1 MFLSRT
7 RMLYAQ
13 PMSYS
18 LIKENDANE
27 GEEGGGEEGEKG
39 EKEEERIMAEYF
51 QQNILQSTIFKF

>member
-1 MFLSRT
+1 
-7 RMLYAQ
+7 
-13 PMSYS
+13 MSYS